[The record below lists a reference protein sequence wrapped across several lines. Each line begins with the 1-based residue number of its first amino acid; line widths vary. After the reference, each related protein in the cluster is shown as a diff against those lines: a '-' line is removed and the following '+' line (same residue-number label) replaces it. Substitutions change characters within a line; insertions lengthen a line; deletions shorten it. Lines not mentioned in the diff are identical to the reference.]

1 MTIGLGASQYGKA
14 ETRVVRVRRDG
25 PRHEIR
31 DLSVTTT
38 LRGDFAAAHTAGD
51 QSRVLP
57 TDSQKNTVFAYAKE
71 KEPGEIEDYAL
82 DLARHFAADIAPVS
96 EARVEVEE
104 YRWDRIT
111 AEGREHPHAFVRS
124 GQEVRTTAVTVRAG
138 SPASGTSAAG
148 AAGAAGAE
156 GTEGAAGAEGT
167 EGAAGAEGK
176 EGAAGGLS
184 AWVVSGLTGLV
195 VLKSTGSE
203 FAGFLKDR
211 YTTLEETSDRIL
223 ATSLTARWRYASP
236 RQPPDGWTAAY
247 AAIRQAMLERFATVR
262 SKALQQSLWEMGRA
276 VLEARPEVAEI
287 RLSAPNK
294 HHFLVD
300 LRPFGLDNPG
310 EVFYAADRPYGL
322 IQAEVRRAAARAG
335 LGVTRRVRLRTG
347 GGVRPWT
354 GRRDGVLAAGQLG
367 GGARG
372 EGRVPGRAADPG
384 RHGRHGRPELRQ
396 EPPAGPARP
405 EPGQRAGRVGAGT
418 RWPHPARRR
427 RDLRPGDRGTRRPA
441 ARPGDGRP
449 HRGLAADP
457 QPGHGRR
464 QPGRRLAGRG
474 QPPAAA
480 RLRGGGRGGVR
491 PGHPGDR
498 RRRLLH
504 RPQAQRAGAG

>member
-148 AAGAAGAE
+148 AAGAE

-247 AAIRQAMLERFATVR
+247 AAIRQAMLERFATVH

-322 IQAEVRRAAARAG
+322 IQAEVRRE
-335 LGVTRRVRLRTG
+335 
-347 GGVRPWT
+347 
-354 GRRDGVLAAGQLG
+354 
-367 GGARG
+367 GA
-372 EGRVPGRAADPG
+372 
-384 RHGRHGRPELRQ
+384 
-396 EPPAGPARP
+396 PPPGPAWESP
-405 EPGQRAGRVGAGT
+405 VAFA
-418 RWPHPARRR
+418 
-427 RDLRPGDRGTRRPA
+427 
-441 ARPGDGRP
+441 
-449 HRGLAADP
+449 
-457 QPGHGRR
+457 
-464 QPGRRLAGRG
+464 
-474 QPPAAA
+474 
-480 RLRGGGRGGVR
+480 
-491 PGHPGDR
+491 
-498 RRRLLH
+498 
-504 RPQAQRAGAG
+504 